1 MGSAGAHRA
10 GGVFRPFKRMAR
22 GMIFPAVYFLITFNI
37 VVVTDALAAG
47 RGSPDGWTISGAVI
61 LALLAAKVVLVVD
74 TLPFMRPG
82 RTRPILL
89 AAAWRGAVYW
99 AVALVVLAAERMIR
113 SLLSQG
119 TVAAAIDGMQQPR
132 FWTVQIWVYVLLFV
146 YRTLH
151 EVILVLGPERAGAL
165 FLGVRPQHR
174 G

>member
-1 MGSAGAHRA
+1 MGLAGAHRV

-22 GMIFPAVYFLITFNI
+22 HMVFPAVYFIIAFNI

-47 RGSPDGWTISGAVI
+47 RSSPDGWTISGAVI

-99 AVALVVLAAERMIR
+99 AVALLVLCAERMIR
-113 SLLSQG
+113 SLLGQG
-119 TVAAAIDGMQQPR
+119 TVAPAVEGFQQPR
-132 FWTVQIWVYVLLFV
+132 FWAVQIWVYVLLFV
-146 YRTLH
+146 YCTLH

-165 FLGVRPQHR
+165 FLGTRPPHR